1 MLFVLVVQQGTGT
14 HTTIVSYVR
23 SQSRLRFCRVRAVVA
38 GTTEFMRDGL
48 RVCRRGVSVWF
59 VASAVQLSVLLM
71 IVCCTY
77 LFMHSTFGTG
87 RVVSD
92 SSFIFSFF
100 SVVWLTLFADFGRL
114 EPLWRLSVRHGPLST
129 TSSAVFAGEQQK
141 R

>member
-1 MLFVLVVQQGTGT
+1 MLVVQQGTGT

-38 GTTEFMRDGL
+38 GTIKFMRDGL

-59 VASAVQLSVLLM
+59 VRIGRAAVCVVNDRLLH
-71 IVCCTY
+71 